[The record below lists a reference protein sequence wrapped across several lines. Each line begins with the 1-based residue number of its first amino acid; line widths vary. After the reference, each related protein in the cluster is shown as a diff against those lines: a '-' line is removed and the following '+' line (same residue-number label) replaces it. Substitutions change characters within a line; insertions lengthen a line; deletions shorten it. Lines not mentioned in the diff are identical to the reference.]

1 MEQDERSTE
10 PAIAVIADLVG
21 GAAQAATG
29 GPWLDELG
37 EVLNEHFTARGTLI
51 ADFARTRGTALEGL
65 ISLAS
70 DPFDA
75 YLFGSLGY
83 RAGNVVMPTRWAIVA
98 GAVRPGSGPAD
109 RRDGMA
115 IRQAQD
121 LSPALRTRG
130 DYALV
135 LRSGAPQPD
144 ANLERLTPWITE
156 GIADLTDNQRSLLA
170 HRMRAGDTTLTLE
183 RMRQGARVDVSL
195 EAVRKTLASTKV
207 RRFDD
212 LIAVARAEFARGIGD
227 EAPGLRA
234 QGR

>member
-1 MEQDERSTE
+1 MDQDDRSTE

-21 GAAQAATG
+21 PKAASNTATA
-29 GPWLDELG
+29 WLDELG
-37 EVLNEHFTARGTLI
+37 GILNEHFEARGTLV
-51 ADFARTRGTALEGL
+51 AEFVRARGDELEGL
-65 ISLAS
+65 VSLAA

-75 YLFGSLGY
+75 YLFGALGY
-83 RAGNVVMPTRWAIVA
+83 RAGTAVLPTRWAIVA

-109 RRDGMA
+109 RRDGLA
-115 IRQAQD
+115 IWQAQD
-121 LSPALRTRG
+121 LIPSLRSQG

-135 LRSGAPQPD
+135 MRSSAPQPD
-144 ANLERLTPWITE
+144 ANLGKLIPWIHE
-156 GIADLTDNQRSLLA
+156 GVADLTDNQRHLLA

-183 RMRQGARVDVSL
+183 RLRLGARVDVSL

-207 RRFDD
+207 RRLDD

-227 EAPGLRA
+227 DAPGLRA